1 MFIVTCGDDTNLERK
16 NHMKPEKYKLKS
28 GETRWR
34 FQIALPRDP
43 LTGKRRTTRRSGFRT
58 REQANIALTR
68 LKSQLDR
75 DQKVS
80 PVKTYQ
86 GIKTFK
92 DAYDEWLV
100 IYKTTV
106 KPTTYFDL
114 TKKTARL
121 LLPEFGDKDISK
133 IEATYIQKYLVDL
146 SQKYKEFHAIST
158 VLRRVFKYAYKMG
171 YTTHDEFVK
180 VDVPKEQRSNHK
192 LDDDLLTEDQL
203 KTYLN
208 FIHNEYSFENYVYFT
223 LLARTGMRRSE
234 ALALSWKD
242 LKGNRLHIHQT
253 LSTGYRGET
262 IISETTKTKGSDRV
276 IILDKKTLSLLNQ
289 HHLAL
294 NGKLAKRHEKNKDD
308 LMFLSFS
315 KGKPQAHVSSWP
327 YGTLRRLQAKF
338 PQLPKVDV
346 HAFRHTYATLA
357 LKSGM
362 SLLDL
367 QHQLGHSSYNT
378 TLRYY
383 AKYTNDQKEK
393 AAEKMSDFFDKIDL

>member
-1 MFIVTCGDDTNLERK
+1 M
-16 NHMKPEKYKLKS
+16 
-28 GETRWR
+28 
-34 FQIALPRDP
+34 
-43 LTGKRRTTRRSGFRT
+43 TGKRRTTRRSGFRT
-58 REQANIALTR
+58 REQANVALTR

-75 DQKVS
+75 EQKVS
-80 PVKTYQ
+80 PAKTYR

-92 DAYDEWLV
+92 TVYEEWLV

-114 TKKTARL
+114 TKKAERH
-121 LLPEFGDKDISK
+121 LLPQFGDKDISK

>member
-75 DQKVS
+75 EQKVS

-92 DAYDEWLV
+92 DAYYEWLV

-393 AAEKMSDFFDKIDL
+393 AAEKMSDFFNKIDL

>member
-43 LTGKRRTTRRSGFRT
+43 LTGKRRNTRRSGFRT

-75 DQKVS
+75 EQKVS

>member
-75 DQKVS
+75 EQKVS

-294 NGKLAKRHEKNKDD
+294 NGKLAKQHEKNKDD

>member
-133 IEATYIQKYLVDL
+133 IAATYIQKYLVDL

-346 HAFRHTYATLA
+346 PAFRHTYATLA

-362 SLLDL
+362 SLLEL

>member
-75 DQKVS
+75 EQKVS

-383 AKYTNDQKEK
+383 AKYTNDQYRLNRPLKE
-393 AAEKMSDFFDKIDL
+393 ETLFS

>member
-80 PVKTYQ
+80 PGKTYQ

-393 AAEKMSDFFDKIDL
+393 AAEKMSDFFDNIDL

>member
-1 MFIVTCGDDTNLERK
+1 
-16 NHMKPEKYKLKS
+16 MKPEKYKLKN

-34 FQIALPRDP
+34 FQIVLPRDP

-58 REQANIALTR
+58 REQANVALTR

-75 DQKVS
+75 EQKVS
-80 PVKTYQ
+80 PAKTYQ

-92 DAYDEWLV
+92 TVYEEWLV

-114 TKKTARL
+114 TKKAERH
-121 LLPEFGDKDISK
+121 LLPQFGDKDISK
-133 IEATYIQKYLVDL
+133 IEAKYIQKYLVDL

-158 VLRRVFKYAYKMG
+158 VLRRVFKYSYKMG
-171 YTTHDEFVK
+171 YTDHDEFVK
-180 VDVPKEQRSNHK
+180 VDIPRERRSNHK
-192 LDDDLLTEDQL
+192 LDDDLLTEEQL

-242 LKGNRLHIHQT
+242 LKGNRLHIHRT
-253 LSTGYRGET
+253 LSTGYKGEA

-276 IILDKKTLSLLNQ
+276 IILDEKTLSLLNQ
-289 HHLAL
+289 HHLSL
-294 NGKLAKRHEKNKDD
+294 NSKLAKRHEKNKDD

-327 YGTLRRLQAKF
+327 YGTIRRLQAKF
-338 PQLPKVDV
+338 PQLPKIDV
-346 HAFRHTYATLA
+346 HAFRHTFATLA

-383 AKYTNDQKEK
+383 AKYTDDQKEK
-393 AAEKMSDFFDKIDL
+393 AANKMSDFFDKIDL

>member
-75 DQKVS
+75 EQKVS

-92 DAYDEWLV
+92 DAYYEWLV

>member
-75 DQKVS
+75 EQKVS

-133 IEATYIQKYLVDL
+133 IEATYIQKYLFDL

>member
-133 IEATYIQKYLVDL
+133 IEATYIQKYLVEL

-294 NGKLAKRHEKNKDD
+294 NGKLATRHAKNKDD

>member
-75 DQKVS
+75 EQKVS